1 MHIYIIPF
9 RVNFDCDDQKL
20 RFRSSGGRALVWGA
34 APKQARTSA
43 LSLSLSLSRSSHGS
57 AL

>member
-34 APKQARTSA
+34 EPKQAPPPPPFLGRRA
-43 LSLSLSLSRSSHGS
+43 QAG
-57 AL
+57 AD